1 MSAVLAPRARGDKE
15 PMRIKDLKPR
25 TAITVTREETL
36 RAAAKHLADDDIGV
50 LGAVGA
56 VGIFSERDLARSVA
70 DGADLD
76 EEPVDEY
83 MTEAPVTVPYDSG
96 LREAIARMN
105 EYGIHHLVVVDG
117 RDVIGMISM
126 RDLLALLGTAWP
138 EL

>member
-1 MSAVLAPRARGDKE
+1 
-15 PMRIKDLKPR
+15 MRIKDLKPR
-25 TAITVTREETL
+25 AAISVTSGETL
-36 RAAAKHLADDDIGV
+36 RAAAKHLADDDIGALVV

-76 EEPVDEY
+76 DEPVDEY

-96 LREAIARMN
+96 LGDAIAKMN
-105 EYGIHHLVVVDG
+105 EYGVRHLVVVDG